1 MVASAST
8 LSPPAGGRL
17 GRLWA
22 QARWDERVGGAMAL
36 LALADLV
43 RLTRTGFGWD
53 TQVYCAAAA
62 AFGQGLDP
70 YHVENL
76 AGLSLSFVY
85 QPIYLT
91 LIAPL
96 CGVAMPVPHPY
107 TLASLVAVV
116 LSVVLWPGA
125 LSRDGG
131 VPAAVLA
138 LGGVSGL
145 AWTVLTG
152 NTSAFEVLVLTLAV
166 VAMRSRRWAVA
177 AVILGLLGSLKL
189 VSLGLLAAVLVA
201 DAPWR
206 QRGVWLGYGLAAFA
220 AVAVVS
226 AALHPDLMVSFFQ
239 QITGRIGGQ
248 HTPIN
253 ETGDLSHPSL
263 MFALAGLAGLRG
275 AMVDGTVGY
284 SPGAWAVFA
293 GAFVVIGIA
302 ALAVV
307 RRQERG
313 ECRLDI
319 RIGFALLILILFMP
333 RLKPYAFLLSTLPVW
348 LLVRPLAPAG
358 RAVVLA
364 VAVAL
369 PALTGLTGGFP
380 LGKTSVWWNFQ
391 QPLSLLLVLILLLLA
406 HSPFGE
412 RLRLRGV

>member
-1 MVASAST
+1 MISRWWRADPPKAAP
-8 LSPPAGGRL
+8 LSPLPTSGDSHGCVRIDPFTPPAGGRL

-22 QARWDERVGGAMAL
+22 QARWDERVEVAVAL

-43 RLTRTGFGWD
+43 RLTRAGFGWD

-96 CGVAMPVPHPY
+96 CGVAVPVPHPY

-152 NTSAFEVLVLTLAV
+152 NTSAFEMLVLT
-166 VAMRSRRWAVA
+166 
-177 AVILGLLGSLKL
+177 
-189 VSLGLLAAVLVA
+189 
-201 DAPWR
+201 
-206 QRGVWLGYGLAAFA
+206 
-220 AVAVVS
+220 
-226 AALHPDLMVSFFQ
+226 
-239 QITGRIGGQ
+239 
-248 HTPIN
+248 
-253 ETGDLSHPSL
+253 
-263 MFALAGLAGLRG
+263 
-275 AMVDGTVGY
+275 
-284 SPGAWAVFA
+284 
-293 GAFVVIGIA
+293 
-302 ALAVV
+302 
-307 RRQERG
+307 
-313 ECRLDI
+313 
-319 RIGFALLILILFMP
+319 
-333 RLKPYAFLLSTLPVW
+333 
-348 LLVRPLAPAG
+348 
-358 RAVVLA
+358 LA